1 MADLEHIGIEAG
13 LTEWLETLTQ
23 EWRDHYESNYE
34 QKQDEYYRLWR
45 GIWADEDKTRQSE
58 RSRIIAPALQQ
69 AVESAVAEI
78 ETASFSQAFMF
89 DIEDSAKTPPP
100 PPQGQPPQMMPPEAM
115 QGMGGGQQM
124 PQMPPQM
131 AQGPQNQPTPQ
142 ETVMVRDQLHKDI
155 ERANYRAAI
164 GEILINAAVYGTGIG
179 ELSIEDSKEYIPSTQ
194 PLDGMPQEASLVE
207 YGVQKKDRPMVK
219 LTPIQPKNFLI
230 DPNATCVTSAMG
242 VCIEEFV
249 SIHTVEQLQE
259 AGVYRDIDIGE
270 DPSDPDVDADSELV
284 HQPVRKVRV
293 KRYYGLVPTDL
304 LKEEGV
310 DSELLEDGKYTEAV
324 VVLANGEI
332 LKAQAN
338 PYMCQDRPIAA
349 FPWDVVPSRFW
360 GRGVCEK
367 GYMSQKALDAEMRAR
382 IDALALTTHPMM
394 AVDATRIPRGDKFE
408 VRPGKMILTNGA
420 PQEAIMPFKFG
431 QVDQIS
437 FNQAQNLQMMVQQA
451 TGSQDAAEMAKG
463 PSSDTTA
470 AGISMSMGAVMKR
483 QRRTLVNF
491 QESFF
496 KPLIK
501 KTAWRYMQFDPE
513 KYPSKDYHFSVISSL
528 GVIAREYEVQ
538 QLAQIL
544 QVVPPQ
550 SPIHGAMV
558 KAIIEHM
565 NVTSKEKLLE
575 VVDQASQP
583 NPQAQQMQQQQMQAQ
598 MQLQQAQTAVLM
610 AQAKEAEA
618 RAAKYAVESDM
629 MPKEAAMKY
638 SDMDKD
644 GKIDVDFEKK
654 IQLAQMLMQE
664 DKWQVEKEE
673 RQQGMQGAQMEQQR
687 KAQEQEALQQ
697 MISDN
702 QNMLGQVNIEEGPL
716 Q

>member
-1 MADLEHIGIEAG
+1 
-13 LTEWLETLTQ
+13 
-23 EWRDHYESNYE
+23 
-34 QKQDEYYRLWR
+34 
-45 GIWADEDKTRQSE
+45 
-58 RSRIIAPALQQ
+58 
-69 AVESAVAEI
+69 
-78 ETASFSQAFMF
+78 
-89 DIEDSAKTPPP
+89 
-100 PPQGQPPQMMPPEAM
+100 
-115 QGMGGGQQM
+115 
-124 PQMPPQM
+124 
-131 AQGPQNQPTPQ
+131 
-142 ETVMVRDQLHKDI
+142 
-155 ERANYRAAI
+155 
-164 GEILINAAVYGTGIG
+164 
-179 ELSIEDSKEYIPSTQ
+179 
-194 PLDGMPQEASLVE
+194 
-207 YGVQKKDRPMVK
+207 
-219 LTPIQPKNFLI
+219 
-230 DPNATCVTSAMG
+230 
-242 VCIEEFV
+242 
-249 SIHTVEQLQE
+249 
-259 AGVYRDIDIGE
+259 
-270 DPSDPDVDADSELV
+270 
-284 HQPVRKVRV
+284 
-293 KRYYGLVPTDL
+293 
-304 LKEEGV
+304 
-310 DSELLEDGKYTEAV
+310 
-324 VVLANGEI
+324 
-332 LKAQAN
+332 
-338 PYMCQDRPIAA
+338 
-349 FPWDVVPSRFW
+349 
-360 GRGVCEK
+360 
-367 GYMSQKALDAEMRAR
+367 MSQKALDAEMRAR

-420 PQEAIMPFKFG
+420 PQESIMPFKFG

-583 NPQAQQMQQQQMQAQ
+583 NPQAQQMQQQQQQAQ

-610 AQAKEAEA
+610 AQAEEAKG
-618 RAAKYAVESDM
+618 RAAKYAVETDL
-629 MPKEAAMKY
+629 MPKETVLKY
-638 SDMDKD
+638 SDQDKD
-644 GKIDVDFEKK
+644 GKIDDDFEQKVK
-654 IQLAQMLMQE
+654 LAQMLMDE
-664 DKWQVEKEE
+664 DKWNVEKEE
-673 RQQGMQGAQMEQQR
+673 RMGKMQMAQEEAQRKQQEQQ
-687 KAQEQEALQQ
+687 QLQQ
-697 MISDN
+697 MISSTDD
-702 QNMLGQVNIEEGPL
+702 MLGQVTIEKDGPL

>member
-1 MADLEHIGIEAG
+1 
-13 LTEWLETLTQ
+13 
-23 EWRDHYESNYE
+23 
-34 QKQDEYYRLWR
+34 
-45 GIWADEDKTRQSE
+45 
-58 RSRIIAPALQQ
+58 
-69 AVESAVAEI
+69 
-78 ETASFSQAFMF
+78 
-89 DIEDSAKTPPP
+89 
-100 PPQGQPPQMMPPEAM
+100 
-115 QGMGGGQQM
+115 
-124 PQMPPQM
+124 
-131 AQGPQNQPTPQ
+131 
-142 ETVMVRDQLHKDI
+142 
-155 ERANYRAAI
+155 
-164 GEILINAAVYGTGIG
+164 
-179 ELSIEDSKEYIPSTQ
+179 
-194 PLDGMPQEASLVE
+194 
-207 YGVQKKDRPMVK
+207 
-219 LTPIQPKNFLI
+219 
-230 DPNATCVTSAMG
+230 
-242 VCIEEFV
+242 
-249 SIHTVEQLQE
+249 
-259 AGVYRDIDIGE
+259 
-270 DPSDPDVDADSELV
+270 
-284 HQPVRKVRV
+284 
-293 KRYYGLVPTDL
+293 
-304 LKEEGV
+304 
-310 DSELLEDGKYTEAV
+310 
-324 VVLANGEI
+324 
-332 LKAQAN
+332 
-338 PYMCQDRPIAA
+338 
-349 FPWDVVPSRFW
+349 
-360 GRGVCEK
+360 
-367 GYMSQKALDAEMRAR
+367 
-382 IDALALTTHPMM
+382 
-394 AVDATRIPRGDKFE
+394 
-408 VRPGKMILTNGA
+408 MILTNGA
-420 PQEAIMPFKFG
+420 PQESIMPFKFG

-550 SPIHGAMV
+550 SPVHGAMV

-583 NPQAQQMQQQQMQAQ
+583 NAQAQQMQQQQAQAQ

-610 AQAKEAEA
+610 AQAEEAKA

-664 DKWQVEKEE
+664 DKWQVEKQE
-673 RQQGMQGAQMEQQR
+673 RQQGMEGAQMEQQR

-702 QNMLGQVNIEEGPL
+702 QNMLGQVNIQEEGPL

>member
-1 MADLEHIGIEAG
+1 
-13 LTEWLETLTQ
+13 
-23 EWRDHYESNYE
+23 
-34 QKQDEYYRLWR
+34 
-45 GIWADEDKTRQSE
+45 
-58 RSRIIAPALQQ
+58 
-69 AVESAVAEI
+69 
-78 ETASFSQAFMF
+78 
-89 DIEDSAKTPPP
+89 
-100 PPQGQPPQMMPPEAM
+100 
-115 QGMGGGQQM
+115 
-124 PQMPPQM
+124 
-131 AQGPQNQPTPQ
+131 
-142 ETVMVRDQLHKDI
+142 
-155 ERANYRAAI
+155 
-164 GEILINAAVYGTGIG
+164 
-179 ELSIEDSKEYIPSTQ
+179 
-194 PLDGMPQEASLVE
+194 
-207 YGVQKKDRPMVK
+207 
-219 LTPIQPKNFLI
+219 
-230 DPNATCVTSAMG
+230 
-242 VCIEEFV
+242 
-249 SIHTVEQLQE
+249 
-259 AGVYRDIDIGE
+259 
-270 DPSDPDVDADSELV
+270 
-284 HQPVRKVRV
+284 
-293 KRYYGLVPTDL
+293 
-304 LKEEGV
+304 
-310 DSELLEDGKYTEAV
+310 
-324 VVLANGEI
+324 
-332 LKAQAN
+332 
-338 PYMCQDRPIAA
+338 
-349 FPWDVVPSRFW
+349 
-360 GRGVCEK
+360 
-367 GYMSQKALDAEMRAR
+367 
-382 IDALALTTHPMM
+382 
-394 AVDATRIPRGDKFE
+394 
-408 VRPGKMILTNGA
+408 
-420 PQEAIMPFKFG
+420 
-431 QVDQIS
+431 
-437 FNQAQNLQMMVQQA
+437 
-451 TGSQDAAEMAKG
+451 MAKG

-583 NPQAQQMQQQQMQAQ
+583 NPQAQQMQQQQAQAQ

-610 AQAKEAEA
+610 AQAEEAKA

-664 DKWQVEKEE
+664 DKWQVEKQE
-673 RQQGMQGAQMEQQR
+673 RQQGMEGAQMEQQR
-687 KAQEQEALQQ
+687 KSQEQEALQQ

-702 QNMLGQVNIEEGPL
+702 QNMLGQVNIQEEGPL

>member
-1 MADLEHIGIEAG
+1 
-13 LTEWLETLTQ
+13 
-23 EWRDHYESNYE
+23 
-34 QKQDEYYRLWR
+34 
-45 GIWADEDKTRQSE
+45 
-58 RSRIIAPALQQ
+58 
-69 AVESAVAEI
+69 
-78 ETASFSQAFMF
+78 
-89 DIEDSAKTPPP
+89 
-100 PPQGQPPQMMPPEAM
+100 
-115 QGMGGGQQM
+115 
-124 PQMPPQM
+124 
-131 AQGPQNQPTPQ
+131 
-142 ETVMVRDQLHKDI
+142 
-155 ERANYRAAI
+155 
-164 GEILINAAVYGTGIG
+164 
-179 ELSIEDSKEYIPSTQ
+179 
-194 PLDGMPQEASLVE
+194 
-207 YGVQKKDRPMVK
+207 
-219 LTPIQPKNFLI
+219 
-230 DPNATCVTSAMG
+230 MG

-249 SIHTVEQLQE
+249 SIHTIEQLQE
-259 AGVYRDIDIGE
+259 SGVYRDEDIGTDAS
-270 DPSDPDVDADSELV
+270 DPSIDADDELV
-284 HQPVRKVRV
+284 TQPLRKVRV

-304 LKEEGV
+304 LKDEGV

-324 VVLANGEI
+324 VVIGNGKI

-338 PYMCQDRPIAA
+338 PYMCKDRPIAA

-420 PQEAIMPFKFG
+420 PQESIMPFKFG

-513 KYPSKDYHFSVISSL
+513 KYPSKDYHFSVVSSL

-550 SPIHGAMV
+550 SPVHGAMV

-565 NVTSKEKLLE
+565 NVTSKEKLLA

-583 NPQAQQMQQQQMQAQ
+583 NPQAQQMQQQAQQAQ

-610 AQAKEAEA
+610 AQAEEAKG
-618 RAAKYAVESDM
+618 RAAKYATEVDL
-629 MPKEAAMKY
+629 MPKEAVLKY
-638 SDMDKD
+638 SDQDKD
-644 GKIDVDFEKK
+644 GKVDDDFEKK
-654 IQLAQMLMQE
+654 IRLAQMMLDE
-664 DKWQVEKEE
+664 DKWEVEKQERAGKMQMNQEE
-673 RQQGMQGAQMEQQR
+673 AQRKAMEQQ
-687 KAQEQEALQQ
+687 QLQQ
-697 MISDN
+697 MISSTDD
-702 QNMLGQVNIEEGPL
+702 MLGQVIIEKDGPL

>member
-1 MADLEHIGIEAG
+1 
-13 LTEWLETLTQ
+13 
-23 EWRDHYESNYE
+23 
-34 QKQDEYYRLWR
+34 
-45 GIWADEDKTRQSE
+45 
-58 RSRIIAPALQQ
+58 
-69 AVESAVAEI
+69 
-78 ETASFSQAFMF
+78 
-89 DIEDSAKTPPP
+89 
-100 PPQGQPPQMMPPEAM
+100 
-115 QGMGGGQQM
+115 
-124 PQMPPQM
+124 
-131 AQGPQNQPTPQ
+131 
-142 ETVMVRDQLHKDI
+142 
-155 ERANYRAAI
+155 
-164 GEILINAAVYGTGIG
+164 
-179 ELSIEDSKEYIPSTQ
+179 
-194 PLDGMPQEASLVE
+194 
-207 YGVQKKDRPMVK
+207 
-219 LTPIQPKNFLI
+219 
-230 DPNATCVTSAMG
+230 
-242 VCIEEFV
+242 
-249 SIHTVEQLQE
+249 
-259 AGVYRDIDIGE
+259 
-270 DPSDPDVDADSELV
+270 
-284 HQPVRKVRV
+284 
-293 KRYYGLVPTDL
+293 
-304 LKEEGV
+304 
-310 DSELLEDGKYTEAV
+310 
-324 VVLANGEI
+324 
-332 LKAQAN
+332 
-338 PYMCQDRPIAA
+338 MCQDRPIAA
-349 FPWDVVPSRFW
+349 FPCDVVPSRFW

-408 VRPGKMILTNGA
+408 VRPGKMILTNGS
-420 PQEAIMPFKFG
+420 PSESIMPFKFG

-575 VVDQASQP
+575 VVDQAGQP
-583 NPQAQQMQQQQMQAQ
+583 NPQAEQMQQQQMQAQ

-618 RAAKYAVESDM
+618 RAAKYMIESDL
-629 MPKEAAMKY
+629 MPKETALKY

-644 GKIDVDFEKK
+644 GKVDDDFEKK
-654 IQLAQMLMQE
+654 IQLANMLMQE
-664 DKWQVEKEE
+664 DKWNVEKEE
-673 RQQGMQGAQMEQQR
+673 RNQAMLGAQQEQQR

-697 MISDN
+697 MIRQGDD
-702 QNMLGQVNIEEGPL
+702 MLGSVQISEEPPL